1 MFKTILMTQWKWSKA
16 VLLGTVVAV
25 FALPVISV
33 RQVTYMSDSPWL
45 ASLWLRNL
53 ADWGIWYGALAA
65 ALGLVMATCA
75 WVSDHRGSHVYALS
89 LPIERWR
96 YVLLKYSAGALLILP
111 AVLSLWIGSLVATG
125 VVDLPAGLRAY
136 PTALAIRFGLAAFIA
151 YSIFFSISAATPRMA
166 GIILATIGGVLATS
180 LLLGAAGAGEMGID
194 LFEGALN
201 RVVNWPGP
209 LSVFT
214 DRWLLIDV

>member
-1 MFKTILMTQWKWSKA
+1 MTEFA
-16 VLLGTVVAV
+16 VRPL
-25 FALPVISV
+25 
-33 RQVTYMSDSPWL
+33 
-45 ASLWLRNL
+45 
-53 ADWGIWYGALAA
+53 
-65 ALGLVMATCA
+65 
-75 WVSDHRGSHVYALS
+75 
-89 LPIERWR
+89 
-96 YVLLKYSAGALLILP
+96 
-111 AVLSLWIGSLVATG
+111 
-125 VVDLPAGLRAY
+125 
-136 PTALAIRFGLAAFIA
+136 TA
-151 YSIFFSISAATPRMA
+151 SAATPRMA